1 MRERKNFGKKGS
13 ESAQTPRQTRIGY
26 IYVLRSI
33 SSIMSTK
40 KRHRGVPNPFHTIG
54 SGDCGDGEPGE
65 IEVVGWGSGFMFFP
79 LPPRLLMLGKA
90 P

>member
-13 ESAQTPRQTRIGY
+13 ESAQTIRHTWIGY

-33 SSIMSTK
+33 SSIVSTK

-65 IEVVGWGSGFMFFP
+65 IEAVEWGSGFMFFP
-79 LPPRLLMLGKA
+79 EGMLGKA

>member
-1 MRERKNFGKKGS
+1 MGRKEANQPKRYDILGS
-13 ESAQTPRQTRIGY
+13 D

-33 SSIMSTK
+33 SSIVSTK

-65 IEVVGWGSGFMFFP
+65 IEAVEWGSGFMFFP
-79 LPPRLLMLGKA
+79 EGMLGKA

>member
-1 MRERKNFGKKGS
+1 MGRKEANQLKRYDILGS
-13 ESAQTPRQTRIGY
+13 D

-33 SSIMSTK
+33 SSIVSTK

-65 IEVVGWGSGFMFFP
+65 IEAVEWGSGFMFFP
-79 LPPRLLMLGKA
+79 EGMLGKA